1 METVDN
7 LIPDFGG
14 INFSF
19 CWSTLCEGVSLYIQ
33 LLILYW
39 QRNADQILVLPF
51 LWAVSRFPII

>member
-1 METVDN
+1 MNVIFS
-7 LIPDFGG
+7 LIVLAYCWG
-14 INFSF
+14 I
-19 CWSTLCEGVSLYIQ
+19 LCEGVSLYIQ

>member
-39 QRNADQILVLPF
+39 SREVILCKYLVLPH
-51 LWAVSRFPII
+51 LPKAI